1 MAHKKGQGASKN
13 GRDSNAQHRGFKAY
27 GGQTVKPG
35 QIILR
40 QCGTKFRPGFG
51 VGVGNDY
58 TIYSL
63 IDGVV
68 KFQSRRRIS
77 VFAAE

>member
-13 GRDSNAQHRGFKAY
+13 NRDSNAQHRGFKAY

-40 QCGTKFRPGFG
+40 QCGTKFHPGKNVKLGRDF
-51 VGVGNDY
+51 
-58 TIYSL
+58 TLFSL
-63 IDGVV
+63 IPGKV
-68 KFQSRRRIS
+68 KFESRRRIS
-77 VFAAE
+77 VYAEN